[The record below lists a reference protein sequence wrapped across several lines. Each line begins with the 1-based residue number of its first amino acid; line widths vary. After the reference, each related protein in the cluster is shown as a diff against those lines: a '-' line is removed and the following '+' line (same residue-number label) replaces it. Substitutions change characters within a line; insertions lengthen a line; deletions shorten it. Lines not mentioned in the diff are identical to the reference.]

1 MNLHIKNGRVI
12 DPSSQL
18 DSQQDI
24 FIRDGKI
31 VAISTHLDD
40 FNADQT
46 IDATGLIV
54 CPGLVDLNARLREP
68 GQEHTATIESE
79 TAAAVAGG
87 ITSLCVPPDT
97 DPVID
102 TPAVVELIE
111 DRAKKA
117 GRAMVYTIG
126 ALTQKL
132 QGELLTEMAALKT
145 AGCIGVSNGLSPIKN
160 SLILR
165 RAMEYAATLDLT
177 LFINAVDP
185 WLQGNGCI
193 HEGAISARLG
203 LTGIPETAETIA
215 VARDLLLIELTG
227 VRAHFHNI
235 SCGKTVKLI
244 KDAQNKGLAVTADV
258 SAHHL
263 HLSEHDIGNYDSL
276 SHVMPPLRS
285 IRDREQL
292 QQGLREGIISAIC
305 SHHQPLD
312 NDAKLG
318 PFAET
323 TPGISGLETLLALT
337 IKLVDDEEISLNQ
350 AIASLTCQP
359 AEILGINAGQLKIGA
374 QANICIFNPNIYN
387 ECQPSRFVSA
397 GKNSPFSGWLF
408 NNKVSH
414 TIFNGKLVFEQDKI
428 QRINVQ

>member
-1 MNLHIKNGRVI
+1 MNLHIKNGRII
-12 DPSSQL
+12 DPASQL
-18 DSQQDI
+18 DAQQDI

-31 VAISTHLDD
+31 VAISAHLDG
-40 FNADQT
+40 FTADKT

-79 TAAAVAGG
+79 TRAAVAGG

-117 GRAMVYTIG
+117 RRAMVYTIG

-132 QGELLTEMAALKT
+132 QGELLTEMAALKM

-177 LFINAVDP
+177 LFINSVDP
-185 WLQGNGCI
+185 WLQGNGCV

-235 SCGKTVKLI
+235 TCGKTVKLI
-244 KDAQNKGLAVTADV
+244 QDAQNKGLAVTADV

-263 HLSEHDIGNYDSL
+263 HLSEHDIGNYDTL

-292 QQGLREGIISAIC
+292 QQGLRDGIISAIS

-337 IKLVDDEEISLNQ
+337 MKLVDDEEISLHQ
-350 AIASLTCQP
+350 AIASLTSHP
-359 AEILGINAGQLKIGA
+359 AEILGIDAGQLKVGA
-374 QANICIFNPNIYN
+374 QADICIFNPNIYN
-387 ECQPSRFVSA
+387 ECQPTHFVSA

-414 TIFNGKLVFEQDKI
+414 TIFNGKLVYEQDKI
-428 QRINVQ
+428 HSITV

>member
-12 DPSSQL
+12 DPASQL
-18 DSQQDI
+18 DAQQDL

-31 VAISTHLDD
+31 IAISSHLDG
-40 FNADQT
+40 FTADKI

-79 TAAAVAGG
+79 TRAAVAGG

-132 QGELLTEMAALKT
+132 QGELLTEMAALKA
-145 AGCIGVSNGLSPIKN
+145 AGCIGVSNGVSPIKN

-177 LFINAVDP
+177 LFINAADP
-185 WLQGNGCI
+185 WLQGNGCV

-215 VARDLLLIELTG
+215 IARDLLLIELTG

-235 SCGKTVKLI
+235 SCGKSVKLI

-263 HLSEHDIGNYDSL
+263 HLCEHDIGNYDTL
-276 SHVMPPLRS
+276 SHVMPPLCS

-292 QQGLREGIISAIC
+292 QQGLREGIISVIC

-312 NDAKLG
+312 SDAKLG

-337 IKLVDDEEISLNQ
+337 LKLVDDEEITLHQ
-350 AIASLTCQP
+350 AIASLTSHP
-359 AEILGINAGQLKIGA
+359 AEILGIDAGQLKVGA
-374 QANICIFNPNIYN
+374 QADICIFNPNIHH
-387 ECQPSRFVSA
+387 ECQPTKFVSA

-414 TIFNGKLVFEQDKI
+414 TVFNGKLVFEQDKI
-428 QRINVQ
+428 HRITV

>member
-1 MNLHIKNGRVI
+1 MNIHIKNGRVI
-12 DPSSQL
+12 DPTSQL
-18 DSQQDI
+18 DAQQDI
-24 FIRDGKI
+24 FISDGKI
-31 VAISTHLDD
+31 VAISHQLEGFT
-40 FNADQT
+40 ADKI
-46 IDATGLIV
+46 IDAKGLIV
-54 CPGLVDLNARLREP
+54 CPGLVDLSARLREP

-79 TAAAVAGG
+79 TLAAVAGG
-87 ITSLCVPPDT
+87 ITTLSVPPDT

-132 QGELLTEMAALKT
+132 QGELLTEMAALKA

-177 LFINAVDP
+177 LFINAADP
-185 WLQGNGCI
+185 WLHGHGCV

-235 SCGKTVKLI
+235 SSGKTVQLI
-244 KDAQNKGLAVTADV
+244 KDAKNKGLAVTADV

-263 HLSEHDIGNYDSL
+263 HLSEHDIGNYDTF

-292 QQGLREGIISAIC
+292 QQGLRDGVITAIC
-305 SHHQPLD
+305 SNHQPLD

-318 PFAET
+318 PFADT
-323 TPGISGLETLLALT
+323 MPGISGLETLLALT
-337 IKLVDDEEISLNQ
+337 MKLVDDEEISLHK
-350 AIASLTCQP
+350 AIASLTSNP
-359 AEILGINAGQLKIGA
+359 AEILGIDAGQLKIGA
-374 QANICIFNPNIYN
+374 QADICIIDPNAHD
-387 ECQPSRFVSA
+387 ECQPTRFVSA

-414 TIFNGKLVFEQDKI
+414 TLFNGKLVFEQDKI
-428 QRINVQ
+428 HSITV